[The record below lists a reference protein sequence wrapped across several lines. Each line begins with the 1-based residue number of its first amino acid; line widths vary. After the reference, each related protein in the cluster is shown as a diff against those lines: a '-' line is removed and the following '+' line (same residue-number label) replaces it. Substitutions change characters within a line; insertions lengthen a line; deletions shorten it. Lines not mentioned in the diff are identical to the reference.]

1 MFNDTSTNTM
11 KKNRLLAKWL
21 NDDLTEDELAEFK
34 ASPDFEKYQKIKNY
48 TQHLQVDDLDENA
61 MLSNILQQKKV
72 APKVVPLYKKWMFRA
87 AAIFVLALAVT
98 FAVKSFVPE
107 TETASFGEKNTFL
120 LPDNS
125 EVVLN
130 SGSEINY
137 KKWNWNNKRRLQLE
151 GEAYFRVSKG
161 RRFEVQTNLGKVSVL
176 GTQFNVRAR
185 KNRFDVMCYEGRV
198 KVNYGNTQII
208 LTHGQSVTFQNGKQF
223 STSINSSKPEWMD
236 NQILFNK
243 ENIKNLL
250 DEVQR
255 QYNITIVLNTKDTTS
270 LFTGKLPTNDLETA
284 LQIISTTYHLE
295 AKKVSENKIIFD
307 EK

>member
-1 MFNDTSTNTM
+1 M
-11 KKNRLLAKWL
+11 KKDRLLAKWL
-21 NDDLTEDELAEFK
+21 NNDLSEDELAEFK

-48 TQHLQVDDLDENA
+48 TEHLEVDDLDENT
-61 MLSNILQQKKV
+61 MLSNILKQKKA
-72 APKVVPLYKKWMFRA
+72 APKVIPIYKNWMFRV
-87 AAIFVLALAVT
+87 AAIFVLVLGIT
-98 FAVKSFVPE
+98 FALKTFVPE
-107 TETASFGEKNTFL
+107 TQTAGFGEKTAFS

-137 KKWNWNNKRRLQLE
+137 KKWNWDNNRRLELK

-176 GTQFNVRAR
+176 GTQFNVKAR
-185 KNRFDVMCYEGRV
+185 KNRFDVVCYEGRV
-198 KVNYGNTQII
+198 KVNYGNTQIL
-208 LTHGQSVTFQNGKQF
+208 LTHGQSVSFENGKQVQLK
-223 STSINSSKPEWMD
+223 TAALKPEWTE
-236 NQILFNK
+236 NQICFYK
-243 ENIKNLL
+243 ENIRSLL
-250 DEVQR
+250 DEVER
-255 QYNITIVLNTKDTTS
+255 QYKIKIELHTEDTTS
-270 LFTGKLPTNDLETA
+270 LFTGKLPAKDLNVA